1 MHKAEDDQRGL
12 DPKLTNAKIFEFDCP
27 KNLFVILLRSK
38 TREISIEFVA
48 SLLGKIITEFL

>member
-12 DPKLTNAKIFEFDCP
+12 DPKLTNAKFFEFDCL

-38 TREISIEFVA
+38 TREISIVA
-48 SLLGKIITEFL
+48 SLLGKIITEF